1 MRTRFLSDTLT
12 FAGTALLLSGIYI
25 TMYDEWIP
33 PVVWHEHAQH
43 EVREATATTR
53 DKTSGLF
60 LPLQHIFPNVLIER
74 VDFKNEASGDETAVQ
89 GCRSSSSATVDAVP
103 ETQDQPQQHEQNVSL
118 LNWLHPVL
126 DKKFHFRAN

>member
-12 FAGTALLLSGIYI
+12 CAGTALLLSGIYI

-74 VDFKNEASGDETAVQ
+74 VDAAP
-89 GCRSSSSATVDAVP
+89 AI
-103 ETQDQPQQHEQNVSL
+103 QDQPQQHERNVSL

-126 DKKFHFRAN
+126 DKKFCFSAN